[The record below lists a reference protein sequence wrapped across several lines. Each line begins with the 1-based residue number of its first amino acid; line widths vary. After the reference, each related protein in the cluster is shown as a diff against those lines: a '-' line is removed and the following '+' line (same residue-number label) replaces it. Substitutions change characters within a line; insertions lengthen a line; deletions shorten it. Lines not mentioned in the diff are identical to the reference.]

1 MKRGRVDTTD
11 EEAIDLSGLEGLDY
25 IHNAN
30 LIMCSSLSETERTL
44 CKGHFCQQEYSMTNY
59 AVLTTRWTA
68 RIVTLMP

>member
-1 MKRGRVDTTD
+1 MKSGRVDTTD

-44 CKGHFCQQEYSMTNY
+44 CKSIIC
-59 AVLTTRWTA
+59 
-68 RIVTLMP
+68 